1 MKPEKTKYPGIYRI
15 GKKYFIDYY
24 GPDGKRHREVAGCK
38 LSDAV
43 GRKEEIKDQIRRGKY
58 FAERKKYITTIDELI
73 QKYRELYKGQR
84 SYKTSKTFFLK
95 VLEEHF
101 KGRLLSQITSYDI
114 ESFRKLRKETP
125 VLPRTKKKKQSEP
138 MSEPVDSK
146 LLYLSPKAKTRSDAS
161 VNRELACLSH
171 LFSKAREW
179 EMMEESPFRRTKGL
193 FFKENNQRT
202 RFLSEKEI
210 KNLLA
215 VDYEGLPPYLKP
227 IIATAIYT
235 GLRKGEILNLKW
247 KDVDLDRGMIYVR
260 VNKQNRLQVKMIN
273 DDLVNLL
280 MKLPVK
286 EEYLFHD
293 EEGRPLKD
301 LKRSFHTALRRAG
314 IEDFRFHDLRH
325 TSCSYLTMR
334 GASPKAVQDHA
345 GHASIKMTMRYS
357 HLSPEF
363 QHETVQ
369 LLNGLCEGVL
379 KDSEGRSE
387 KIVKDRQKRE
397 EVRHLQSPNPS
408 LSLVELNGIEPS
420 AS

>member
-58 FAERKKYITTIDELI
+58 FAERKKYTTTFDELS
-73 QKYRELYKGQR
+73 QKYKEIFKDQKCFERAK
-84 SYKTSKTFFLK
+84 KFALK
-95 VLEEHF
+95 SIEKHF
-101 KGRLLSQITSYDI
+101 SGKLLSQITPYDI
-114 ESFRKLRKETP
+114 ESYKRLRKETSIT
-125 VLPRTKKKKQSEP
+125 VTRKKGDICVNVDTKRI
-138 MSEPVDSK
+138 
-146 LLYLSPKAKTRSDAS
+146 RSDAT

-171 LFSKAREW
+171 LFSKAVEW
-179 EMMEESPFRRTKGL
+179 EMMEESPFRKIRRL

-202 RFLSEKEI
+202 RFLTEEEI
-210 KNLLA
+210 TNLLA
-215 VDYEGLPPYLKP
+215 VDYEGCPKYLKP

-247 KDVDLDRGMIYVR
+247 KNVDLERGLIYVR
-260 VNKQNRLQVKMIN
+260 ENKQNHLQVKMVN
-273 DDLVNLL
+273 DDLIDLF

-286 EEYLFHD
+286 GESLFHD
-293 EEGRPLKD
+293 EEGNPIRD
-301 LKRSFHTALRRAG
+301 VKRSFQTALRRAG

-334 GASPKAVQDHA
+334 GAPIQAVQGHA

-357 HLSPEF
+357 HLSPAF
-363 QHETVQ
+363 QKGSVQ
-369 LLNGLCEGVL
+369 LLNGLCEGIL
-379 KDSEGRSE
+379 EGSEGHGE
-387 KIVKDRQKRE
+387 KIVKNRQKDE
-397 EVRHLQSPNPS
+397 EVRQNQLPNPS
-408 LSLVELNGIEPS
+408 
-420 AS
+420 